1 MELVQILLYKCLMS
15 KSEKSPIRL
24 IVVDDHVLFREGL
37 MAVIR
42 SELDFQIVGQAGT
55 VSEAIE
61 IVQALKP
68 DMVLMDFS
76 MPDGTGAEATQAILK
91 EYVDCKIVFLTMSED
106 DDDLFAA
113 IRSGAK
119 GYLLKNMH
127 PSKLIAALRA
137 VHQGESALSRTMTM
151 RVMEE
156 LSRTQKTEYPVDV
169 TLTHREIDVLRAIA
183 DGLSNQDIAKNLFI
197 TENTVKYHVHSILE
211 KLKLTGRKEAA
222 VFARKHGL
230 IK

>member
-1 MELVQILLYKCLMS
+1 MN
-15 KSEKSPIRL
+15 KSEPPIRL
-24 IVVDDHVLFREGL
+24 FVVDDHILFREGL
-37 MAVIR
+37 IAIVR
-42 SELDFQIVGQAGT
+42 SAPDVEVVGQAGS

-61 IVQALKP
+61 LIQTIKP
-68 DMVLMDFS
+68 DIVLMDFGLQ
-76 MPDGTGAEATQAILK
+76 DDTGEDSTQAILK
-91 EYVDCKIVFLTMSED
+91 KYTECKFVFVTMSEE

-127 PSKLIAALRA
+127 PQKLIAALRS
-137 VHQGESALSRTMTM
+137 VQDGESALSRTMTL

-156 LSRTQKTEYPVDV
+156 LSRTRKTEYPTEV

-183 DGLSNQDIAKNLFI
+183 TGLSNQDIANHLFI

-211 KLKLTGRKEAA
+211 KLKLSSRKEAA
-222 VFARKHGL
+222 TYARTHGL
-230 IK
+230 IE